1 MTDQRVDRITGI
13 FFFLLGGTVLGGSL
27 AMPDFQEQGASVYE
41 APGLTPALL
50 GFALAI
56 SGLLLAFRRTKAA
69 SEEPLPDLRTAE
81 SRKRVLLA
89 VLLTLIYALG
99 LLGRVPFIAA
109 TAVFVF
115 SFTLS
120 FEHLID
126 KDRSKLPKRAA
137 IAALLAGVVSFAVS
151 FLFQDLFLVQLP

>member
-1 MTDQRVDRITGI
+1 MTDQRVDRIAGV
-13 FFFLLGGTVLGGSL
+13 FFFLLGTAVAGASL

-50 GFALAI
+50 GFALAV
-56 SGLLLAFRRTKAA
+56 SGLLLAFRRARTGTAG
-69 SEEPLPDLRTAE
+69 SLPDLQTAE

-89 VLLTLIYALG
+89 VVLTLIYALG

>member
-1 MTDQRVDRITGI
+1 MTDQRVDKITGVV
-13 FFFLLGGTVLGGSL
+13 FFLLGVAVVGASL

-50 GFALAI
+50 GFALAV
-56 SGLLLAFRRTKAA
+56 SGLLLAFRRARTETAG
-69 SEEPLPDLRTAE
+69 SLPDLRAPE

-89 VLLTLIYALG
+89 VVLTLIYALG

-126 KDRSKLPKRAA
+126 KDRTKLPRRAA
-137 IAALLAGVVSFAVS
+137 IAALLAAAVSVAIS